1 MNIDKQLFSYND
13 IRRIDTDVV
22 IICDKMKYKYVL
34 EVKLLNKLILI
45 DGNSLSFRAFY
56 ALPLLQNKAGIHTNA
71 VYGFAMLLEKI
82 IKEEQPTHFLVA
94 FDAGKTTFRHDTY
107 GEYKGGRQ
115 TTPPELSEQFP
126 YVRQL
131 LDAYQIKR
139 YELDNYEADDIIG
152 TLSKAANDEQF
163 QTIIVTGDRD
173 LTQLATEDVTIYYTK
188 KGVTD
193 VDHYTPQFISEKYD
207 GLVPEQIID
216 MKGLMGDT
224 SDNIPGVAGVG
235 EKTAIKLLKQFTT
248 VENVYEHLDEV
259 SGKKLKEKLENS
271 KDDALMSKKLATINC
286 ESPIEVSL
294 KDTKLP
300 ENPDISEKIEL
311 FKKLEF
317 KQLLDQIDINGDNTT
332 TEEKEMN
339 VTTDFTNI
347 DFTDLKS
354 AIVHFEL
361 DGSNYLKDD
370 ILKFALY
377 DGIHHVV
384 IDAQDIHKYEQL
396 IEWLENEQTEKIV
409 YDAKKSYVVAHR
421 LDINIKNIEFDI
433 MLASYIIDPSRNIDD
448 VHSVVTNFGQHF
460 VQQSVAVYGKGK
472 KRQVPE
478 DEILNHYIA
487 TIIEAISESQSIM
500 KDYLEEYN
508 QTDLLYDL
516 ELPLARILS
525 QMEEIGIYTDAKDL
539 QEMEKEIQSKLDVLV
554 DNIYQS
560 AGASFNINSPKQLG
574 VVLFETLE
582 LPVIKKTKTGYSTA
596 VDVLEQLQG
605 EHPIIEYI
613 LEYRQLAKLQSTYVE
628 GLQKVISKDNR
639 IHTRFNQTLAQTG
652 RLSSIDP
659 NLQNIPI
666 RLEEGRKIRKAF
678 KSTDENNVIFSADY
692 SQIELRVLAHITQ
705 DESMKQA
712 FINDEDIHTAT
723 AMKVFEVPANE
734 VDSVMRRQAKAVNF
748 GIVYG
753 ISDYGLSQSLGITR
767 KQAKKFIDDYLNS
780 FPGVKQYMEDVV
792 KDCKAQG
799 YVETLLHRRRY
810 IPDITSRNFN
820 LRGFAERTAM
830 NTPIQ
835 GSAADII
842 KLAMVNF
849 ANEVKHTEFHAK
861 LLLQVH
867 DELIFEIPKEEVEAF
882 GEFIE
887 DIMDN
892 ALKLDVPLKIESSY
906 GQTWYDAK

>member
-1 MNIDKQLFSYND
+1 MES
-13 IRRIDTDVV
+13 
-22 IICDKMKYKYVL
+22 KYVL
-34 EVKLLNKLILI
+34 EVKILNKLILI

-94 FDAGKTTFRHDTY
+94 FDAGKTTFRHAQY
-107 GEYKGGRQ
+107 SEYKGGRQ
-115 TTPPELSEQFP
+115 STPPELSEQFP

-131 LDAYQIKR
+131 LDAYHIKR
-139 YELDNYEADDIIG
+139 YELENYEADDIIG
-152 TLSKAANDEQF
+152 TLSKQANHENF
-163 QTIIVTGDRD
+163 QTIIITGDRD
-173 LTQLATEDVTIYYTK
+173 LTQLATDDVTIYYTK

-193 VDHYTPQFISEKYD
+193 VDHYTPEFIAEKYN
-207 GLVPEQIID
+207 GLSPKQIID
-216 MKGLMGDT
+216 MKGLMGDS

-235 EKTAIKLLKQFTT
+235 EKTAIKLLNQFST
-248 VENVYEHLDEV
+248 VENVYEHIDEV

-271 KDDALMSKKLATINC
+271 KDDALMSKTLATINC
-286 ESPIEVSL
+286 DSPIEVSL
-294 KDTKLP
+294 EDTKLP
-300 ENPDISEKIEL
+300 DQSDTDDKIEL

-317 KQLLDQIDINGDNTT
+317 NQLLDQMDASINDSDVQEMDIELED
-332 TEEKEMN
+332 
-339 VTTDFTNI
+339 DFTKI
-347 DFTDLKS
+347 DFNSLKT
-354 AIVHFEL
+354 AIIHFEL
-361 DGSNYLKDD
+361 DGANYLKDN
-370 ILKFALY
+370 ILKFGFF
-377 DGIHHVV
+377 DGQHYVV
-384 IDAQDIHKYEQL
+384 VNAEQL
-396 IEWLENEQTEKIV
+396 SQNQSLVAWLENEKTEKIV
-409 YDAKKSYVVAHR
+409 YDAKKSYIVAHR
-421 LDINIKNIEFDI
+421 LGINIKHIVFDV
-433 MLASYIIDPSRNIDD
+433 MLASYIIDPSRTIDD
-448 VHSVVTNFGQHF
+448 VNSVVANYGQHY
-460 VQQSVAVYGKGK
+460 VQSSVAIYGKGK
-472 KRQVPE
+472 KKQIPSDDV
-478 DEILNHYIA
+478 LNPYVG
-487 TIIEAISESQSIM
+487 TIINAINQVKPKIQQQL
-500 KDYLEEYN
+500 DDYN
-508 QTDLLYDL
+508 QTDLLHDL

-525 QMEEIGIYTDAKDL
+525 EMEETGIYTELSEL
-539 QEMEKEIQSKLDVLV
+539 QQMEVEIQSKLDVLI
-554 DNIYQS
+554 DNIYDA
-560 AGASFNINSPKQLG
+560 AGEKFNINSPKQLG
-574 VVLFETLE
+574 VVLFETLK

-628 GLQKVISKDNR
+628 GLQKVIAEDNR

-659 NLQNIPI
+659 NLQNIPV

-678 KSTDENNVIFSADY
+678 KSSDKNNVIFSADY

-705 DESMKQA
+705 DESLKQA

-723 AMKVFEVPANE
+723 AVKVFDVEPEN
-734 VDSVMRRQAKAVNF
+734 VDSLMRRQAKAVNF

-767 KQAKKFIDDYLNS
+767 KQAKKFIDDYLDS
-780 FPGVKQYMEDVV
+780 FPGVKQYMEDIV

-820 LRGFAERTAM
+820 LRSFAERTAM

-842 KLAMVNF
+842 KLAMVHF
-849 ANEVKHTEFHAK
+849 ANEVKHTDFHAQ

-867 DELIFEIPKEEVEAF
+867 DELIFELPEEEVEDF
-882 GEFIE
+882 EKFIE
-887 DIMDN
+887 KIMDN
-892 ALKLDVPLKIESSY
+892 ALKLDVPLKVESSY

>member
-1 MNIDKQLFSYND
+1 MS
-13 IRRIDTDVV
+13 
-22 IICDKMKYKYVL
+22 
-34 EVKLLNKLILI
+34 KLILI

-82 IKEEQPTHFLVA
+82 IKEEKPTHFLVA
-94 FDAGKTTFRHDTY
+94 FDAGKTTFRHDKY
-107 GEYKGGRQ
+107 SEYKGGRQ
-115 TTPPELSEQFP
+115 KTPPELSEQFP

-139 YELDNYEADDIIG
+139 YELENYEADDIIG
-152 TLSKAANDEQF
+152 TLSKEANAAQF
-163 QTIIVTGDRD
+163 ETIIVTGDRD

-193 VDHYTPQFISEKYD
+193 VDRYTPEFIAEKYD
-207 GLVPEQIID
+207 GLTPNQIID
-216 MKGLMGDT
+216 MKGLMGDA

-235 EKTAIKLLKQFTT
+235 EKTAIKLLKQFNT
-248 VENVYEHLDEV
+248 VENVYNHLDEV

-271 KDDALMSKKLATINC
+271 KDDALMSKELATINC
-286 ESPIEVSL
+286 ESPLEVSL
-294 KDTKLP
+294 KDTKLQDD
-300 ENPDISEKIEL
+300 PDMTAKVEL

-317 KQLLDQIDINGDNTT
+317 KQLLEQVDVDGISDD
-332 TEEKEMN
+332 TEAIELN
-339 VTTDFTNI
+339 VEHHFDDI
-347 DFTDLKS
+347 DFKS
-354 AIVHFEL
+354 LEKATIHFEL
-361 DGSNYLKDD
+361 DGTNYLKDD
-370 ILKFALY
+370 ILKFGFY
-377 DGIHHVV
+377 DGVHHIV
-384 IDAQDIHKYEQL
+384 IDADKIHEYPEL
-396 IEWLENEQTEKIV
+396 VAWLENEQTEKAV
-409 YDAKKSYVVAHR
+409 YDAKKSYIVAHR
-421 LDINIKNIEFDI
+421 LNIAIAHIVFDV
-433 MLASYIIDPSRNIDD
+433 MLANYIIDPSRTIDD
-448 VHSVVTNFGQHF
+448 VNSVVTHYGQHY
-460 VQQSVAVYGKGK
+460 VKTSVEIYGKGK
-472 KRQVPE
+472 KRHLPE
-478 DEILNHYIA
+478 DSVLNQHVA
-487 TIIEAISESQSIM
+487 TIIEAISKAKPEIQAQ
-500 KDYLEEYN
+500 LEEYN
-508 QTDLLYDL
+508 QTDLLDDL

-525 QMEEIGIYTDAKDL
+525 KMEETGIYTVAGDL
-539 QEMEKEIQSKLDVLV
+539 QEMEKEIQAKLDVLIE
-554 DNIYQS
+554 NIYEA
-560 AGASFNINSPKQLG
+560 AGEPFNINSPKQLG

-605 EHPIIEYI
+605 QHPIIDYI
-613 LEYRQLAKLQSTYVE
+613 LEYRTLSKLQSTYVE
-628 GLQKVISKDNR
+628 GLQKVISDDNR

-659 NLQNIPI
+659 NLQNIPV
-666 RLEEGRKIRKAF
+666 RLEEGRRIRKAF
-678 KSTDENNVIFSADY
+678 KSSDENNVIFAADY

-712 FINDEDIHTAT
+712 FINNEDIHTAT
-723 AMKVFEVPANE
+723 AMKVFNVGPDE
-734 VDSVMRRQAKAVNF
+734 VDSIMRRQAKAVNF

-767 KQAKKFIDDYLNS
+767 KQAKQFIDDYLDS
-780 FPGVKQYMEDVV
+780 FPGVKQYMEDIV

-842 KLAMVNF
+842 KLAMVHF
-849 ANEVKHTEFHAK
+849 ANEVKKTNFHAK

-867 DELIFEIPKEEVEAF
+867 DELIFELPKEEVEAF

-892 ALKLDVPLKIESSY
+892 ALELDVPLKVESSY
-906 GQTWYDAK
+906 GATWYDAK